1 MARQT
6 SPPADFDP
14 QARAIWCAAQHQ
26 LRLQGTWTRTDI
38 PLLTFYVRNV
48 RLAQRAREA
57 AEEMPFQRSMNGPAM
72 FAHVEY
78 TVAEKAEAAAMK
90 CATELLLTAAARKR
104 HGITVPANSTSDL
117 DALVNSVG

>member
-14 QARAIWCAAQHQ
+14 WARAIWSAAQHQ
-26 LRLQGTWTRTDI
+26 LRLQGTWTKTDI

-57 AEEMPFQRSMNGPAM
+57 AAEYPLQRSSSGTMIG
-72 FAHVEY
+72 HVEY
-78 TVAEKAEAAAMK
+78 AVAEKAEAAALK
-90 CATELLLTAAARKR
+90 YATSLLLTPESRKR
-104 HGITVPANSTSDL
+104 HGVS
-117 DALVNSVG
+117 

>member
-14 QARAIWCAAQHQ
+14 QARAIWSAAQHQ

-57 AEEMPFQRSMNGPAM
+57 AEEMPFQRSSNGPAM
-72 FAHVEY
+72 YAHVEY
-78 TVAEKAEAAAMK
+78 QVAEKAEAAAMK
-90 CATELLLTAAARKR
+90 CASELLLTAASRKR
-104 HGITVPANSTSDL
+104 HGISIPGSATSEL
-117 DALVNSVG
+117 EALTA